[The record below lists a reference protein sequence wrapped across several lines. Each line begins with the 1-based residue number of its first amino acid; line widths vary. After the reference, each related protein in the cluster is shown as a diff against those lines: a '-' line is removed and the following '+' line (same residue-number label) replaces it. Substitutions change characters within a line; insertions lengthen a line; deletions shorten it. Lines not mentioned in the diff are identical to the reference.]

1 MSATEEATI
10 NPDGTQTMG
19 GDAYAGAA
27 NPGPEADAMGGDDA
41 GADADADDD
50 FTGGEEEGA
59 EEALKDAVEG
69 TDPAIYLLL
78 AFFFI
83 AGLWY
88 YFYLKKKRDEQS
100 SDSFFSEMD
109 GEKFNLKL
117 PASVQEY
124 YEVKA
129 KCEAAGW
136 EPGQPVSF
144 ESRAPVK
151 AATKQGGGKEEGRKE
166 PGPLVRPYRWQV
178 SPVRADRAQLLCVS
192 IPCPLAPRA
201 FSPNNLPVACSVPQP
216 QPPPPIRRPQAPQ
229 GAQASQSGPHR
240 MLAQALMKRCIA
252 DIPIVQHIQKESAGM
267 NKLYSQSMCSVK
279 QWKAYQ
285 AAENMVSAEVD
296 DVRSEA
302 DEVEPG
308 WSQVIW
314 RQAMQYHQML
324 KQRHE
329 MEEKARVAQATQ
341 KAEAAKK
348 LTPEEEAKMKAQ
360 MAEKMAKE
368 LIDAEEKDKGG
379 KKGGKK

>member
-1 MSATEEATI
+1 MTCTRDARSPPARGLSAAPKPPCTKYARIAYKLGRSRSTFNLLRSSCTGRRTHHRTVPNPPSSTPSKENPLYTPPFAAPARTSQNSNRNRNEHAQKPKSHTTMSATEEATI

-50 FTGGEEEGA
+50 FTGGGEEGA

-136 EPGQPVSF
+136 EPGQLVSF

-151 AATKQGGGKEEGRKE
+151 AATKQGGGKEEGRN
-166 PGPLVRPYRWQV
+166 PVPWSGPIGGRFRPCARTVRNCYVFPSRALSPHALSHPTTFPLLVP
-178 SPVRADRAQLLCVS
+178 SPNPNPQSADRRR
-192 IPCPLAPRA
+192 PRERRRPRA
-201 FSPNNLPVACSVPQP
+201 APTGCWP
-216 QPPPPIRRPQAPQ
+216 RP
-229 GAQASQSGPHR
+229 
-240 MLAQALMKRCIA
+240 
-252 DIPIVQHIQKESAGM
+252 
-267 NKLYSQSMCSVK
+267 
-279 QWKAYQ
+279 
-285 AAENMVSAEVD
+285 
-296 DVRSEA
+296 
-302 DEVEPG
+302 
-308 WSQVIW
+308 
-314 RQAMQYHQML
+314 
-324 KQRHE
+324 
-329 MEEKARVAQATQ
+329 
-341 KAEAAKK
+341 
-348 LTPEEEAKMKAQ
+348 
-360 MAEKMAKE
+360 
-368 LIDAEEKDKGG
+368 
-379 KKGGKK
+379 